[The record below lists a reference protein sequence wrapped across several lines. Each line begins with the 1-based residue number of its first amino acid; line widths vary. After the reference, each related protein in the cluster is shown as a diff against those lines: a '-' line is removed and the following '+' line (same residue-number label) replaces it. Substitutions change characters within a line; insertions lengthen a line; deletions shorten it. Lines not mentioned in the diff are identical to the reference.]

1 MTVVAGVIRDDVLKL
16 SFHFFVVGPRN
27 ERRFWRYFWRAE
39 VSDRVEVGI
48 DWLGEPSDRI
58 SAAAPELD
66 HPSQEGKRRDRCAYQ
81 PIPF

>member
-48 DWLGEPSDRI
+48 DWP
-58 SAAAPELD
+58 
-66 HPSQEGKRRDRCAYQ
+66 
-81 PIPF
+81 